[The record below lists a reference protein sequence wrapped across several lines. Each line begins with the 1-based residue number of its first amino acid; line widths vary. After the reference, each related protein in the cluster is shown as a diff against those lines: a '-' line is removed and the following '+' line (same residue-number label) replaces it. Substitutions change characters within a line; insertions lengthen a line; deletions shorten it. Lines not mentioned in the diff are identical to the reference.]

1 MESPRIWTRAELER
15 DAQVALDDFKQ
26 KRLEEPVGLWGQEY
40 DLAVAEVTA
49 LLEGHRITDPANAG
63 ADQIVAAL
71 DAGLLDALRYLAG
84 PPVSADDLKV
94 LADVSLAKSKLRS
107 DPGAGE
113 RIRDV
118 VAVALDAKRFPWIGE
133 SRAPTPTELDVAVKM
148 TAVLMTQQRLA
159 TKRRNESKTD
169 QEDRVHRYLT
179 KLGFREQRAPQYVR
193 TLGDGPEEGR
203 FFKETT
209 LGSRKADVTVRLH
222 DGRLLALEC
231 KVSNSYI
238 NSVKRVNNDAAV
250 KAQIWR
256 QEFGTNQI
264 VPGAVLSG
272 AYRVSNLLQAQRS
285 SLVLYWSHRLKPLG
299 AFIFATRTPPA

>member
-1 MESPRIWTRAELER
+1 MEQPRIWTEAELER
-15 DAQVALDDFKQ
+15 DAQVALDHFKV
-26 KRLEEPVGLWGQEY
+26 KRLREPVGLWEQEY
-40 DLAVAEVTA
+40 DRAIAEVKT
-49 LLEGHRITDPANAG
+49 LLDGHHITDPANAS
-63 ADQIVAAL
+63 ADQIVSAL

-107 DPGAGE
+107 DPRAGE

-118 VAVALDAKRFPWIGE
+118 VALALDPKRFPWIREG
-133 SRAPTPTELDVAVKM
+133 RAPTPSEIDSAVKM

-159 TKRRNESKTD
+159 TKRRNDSKTD
-169 QEDRVHRYLT
+169 QEHDVHRYLT
-179 KLGFREQRAPQYVR
+179 RLGFREQRAPQHVR
-193 TLGDGPEEGR
+193 TLGDGPAEGR
-203 FFKETT
+203 FYKETT
-209 LGSRKADVTVRLH
+209 LGSRKSDATVRLH

-272 AYRVSNLLQAQRS
+272 VYRVANLLQAQRS
-285 SLVLYWSHRLKPLG
+285 SLVLYWAHRLKPLG
-299 AFIFATRTPPA
+299 AFIAATRTPAS